1 MNTTLASIEPAVIPG
16 VLYVV
21 ATPIGNLGD
30 WSLRAREVLS
40 AVDVIAAED
49 TRHSR
54 PLLHHFGIT
63 TPLLAL
69 HAHNEHERVGDLVQ
83 RLLAGES
90 LALISD
96 AGTPLV
102 SDPGYPLVR
111 AALQAG
117 VRVSPIPGASAAM
130 AALSVCGLPSDRFVF
145 EGFLPARA
153 SARRA
158 RLQAL
163 EPETRTLI
171 FFEAPHR
178 LLECLRDMAQVM
190 GGTREAALARELTKT
205 FETVRMAPLDELA
218 AWVEADKDQQR
229 GESVVLLRGREP
241 EDVPECMGVRA
252 ESLLDSL
259 LKHGVSVKSA
269 AAITEE
275 ILGGRK
281 KAYYQYAL
289 DTQAAMKQGNEQGD
303 EKVHS

>member
-1 MNTTLASIEPAVIPG
+1 MNTTSAHFKSTGTMGI
-16 VLYVV
+16 LYVV

-30 WSLRAREVLS
+30 WSARAREVLA

-54 PLLHHFGIT
+54 PLLQHFGIG
-63 TPLLAL
+63 TPLIAL
-69 HAHNEHERVGDLVQ
+69 HAHNENERVDELIQ
-83 RLLAGES
+83 RLLNGQS

-102 SDPGYPLVR
+102 SDPGFPLVR
-111 AALQAG
+111 AALLAG

-158 RLQAL
+158 RLQL
-163 EPETRTLI
+163 LKNETRTLI

-178 LLECLRDMAQVM
+178 LLESLQDMVQVM

-205 FETVRMAPLDELA
+205 FETVRMAPLDELVV
-218 AWVEADKDQQR
+218 WVSSDKDQQR
-229 GESVVLLRGREP
+229 GESVVLLRGHEA
-241 EDVPECMGVRA
+241 EDIPDQSGVTA
-252 ESLLDSL
+252 AALLDSL
-259 LKHGVSVKSA
+259 LKHGVSVKT
-269 AAITEE
+269 AAIIAEE
-275 ILGGRK
+275 VLGGRK
-281 KAYYQYAL
+281 KAHYQYAL
-289 DTQAAMKQGNEQGD
+289 EAQTALH
-303 EKVHS
+303 KVDSDA